1 MKRENLLD
9 KVFYFKVGSKDI
21 RLALPKDGLG
31 RFFTIAMIG
40 IFIFDACVGSVFG
53 MFLMGL
59 FVAMNTLQIK

>member
-1 MKRENLLD
+1 MLD

-21 RLALPKDGLG
+21 RVALPTNGLG

-40 IFIFDACVGSVFG
+40 IFIFDVYVGNIFG

-59 FVAMNTLQIK
+59 FIAMNTVQMK